1 MKEIVKFL
9 TSSATK
15 REIETTQQN
24 LYLRKQVVASR
35 SALLKTHVKDRLATK
50 KALAIAGGS
59 GFVLE
64 QLSRGPKCKKCGS
77 ANSGID
83 LGSLLHS
90 ALRIATL
97 TNAVQSISD
106 GFFGAE

>member
-1 MKEIVKFL
+1 MKEIFKFL
-9 TSSATK
+9 SSSATK
-15 REIETTQQN
+15 REIEAAQN
-24 LYLRKQVVASR
+24 DLYLRKQVVAAR
-35 SALLKTHVKDRLATK
+35 SGLLKSHVRDRLATK

-59 GFVLE
+59 GFLLE

-83 LGSLLHS
+83 VSSLLHS
-90 ALRIATL
+90 ALRILTL
-97 TNAVQSISD
+97 TNAAKSISD

>member
-1 MKEIVKFL
+1 M

-15 REIETTQQN
+15 REIEAAQEE
-24 LYLRKQVVASR
+24 LYLRKQVVSAR
-35 SALLKTHVKDRLATK
+35 SGLLKSHVRDRLATK

-59 GFVLE
+59 GFMLE

-77 ANSGID
+77 SNSGID

>member
-1 MKEIVKFL
+1 MKEIFRFL
-9 TSSATK
+9 TSTATK
-15 REIETTQQN
+15 REIEKAEQE

-35 SALLKTHVKDRLATK
+35 SGLLKSHFKDRLATR

-59 GFVLE
+59 GFMLE

-77 ANSGID
+77 ANSGVD
-83 LGSLLHS
+83 VSSLLHS

-97 TNAVQSISD
+97 TNAVQSLSD